1 MSNIMVSVILSNAYV
16 KGLSKERSKGLSKE
30 TVTEL
35 MEKELMKKELI
46 KKELMKKEL
55 IKKELIKK
63 NTETVQ
69 SLVKGLTIIKAFS
82 QQRPAMTLSEVAKVT
97 GFTRAATRRF
107 LLTLVAESY
116 AKQEGK
122 LFSLTAKVLDLGFAY
137 LSTLDI
143 WHHAKPLM
151 NALVEQLNESCSAA
165 VLDGV
170 DVVYVA
176 RVATTK
182 RIMSITLNV
191 GTRLPAFATS
201 MGRILLADKSPTA
214 LNDFFEHCNIE
225 QFTQYTIIDKAQLI
239 AEIIKVNQQGFC
251 LVEQELELGLTSIS
265 VPVHNGEGEVIAA
278 LNVSTHMSQT
288 ARQQIFAVILPALQ
302 QCARQVER
310 LG

>member
-1 MSNIMVSVILSNAYV
+1 M
-16 KGLSKERSKGLSKE
+16 SKEIVSKE
-30 TVTEL
+30 KSIAVV
-35 MEKELMKKELI
+35 
-46 KKELMKKEL
+46 
-55 IKKELIKK
+55 KK

-69 SLVKGLTIIKAFS
+69 SLVKGLAVIKAFD
-82 QQRPAMTLSEVAKVT
+82 QQRPTMTLSEVASVT
-97 GFTRAATRRF
+97 DFTRAATRRF
-107 LLTLVAESY
+107 LLTLVSEGY

-122 LFSLTAKVLDLGFAY
+122 QFSLTAKVLDLGFSY

-143 WHHAKPLM
+143 WHNAKPLM
-151 NALVEQLNESCSAA
+151 TVLVEQLNESCSAA
-165 VLDGV
+165 VLDGF

-201 MGRILLADKSPTA
+201 MGRVLLADMTFSA
-214 LNDFFEHCNIE
+214 LEHFINTCSIE
-225 QFTQYTIIDKAQLI
+225 RFTDYTITEKQALM
-239 AEIIKVNQQGFC
+239 AEIAKVKMQGYSM
-251 LVEQELELGLTSIS
+251 VEQELELGLTSIS
-265 VPVHNGEGEVIAA
+265 VPVHNGAGEVIAA

-288 ARQQIFAVILPALQ
+288 ARQQIFEVILPALQ

>member
-1 MSNIMVSVILSNAYV
+1 M
-16 KGLSKERSKGLSKE
+16 SKENAI
-30 TVTEL
+30 EL
-35 MEKELMKKELI
+35 V
-46 KKELMKKEL
+46 
-55 IKKELIKK
+55 KK

-69 SLVKGLTIIKAFS
+69 SLVKGLTVIKAFN
-82 QQRPAMTLSEVAKVT
+82 QQRPAMTLSEVASVT

-107 LLTLVAESY
+107 LLTLVNEGY

-122 LFSLTAKVLDLGFAY
+122 QFSLTAKVLDLGFSY
-137 LSTLDI
+137 LSTLDV
-143 WHHAKPLM
+143 WHNAKPLM
-151 NALVEQLNESCSAA
+151 SALVEQLNESCSAA
-165 VLDGV
+165 VLDGF

-182 RIMSITLNV
+182 RIMSITLTV

-201 MGRILLADKSPTA
+201 MGRILLADMA
-214 LNDFFEHCNIE
+214 LPALENFINTCSIT
-225 QFTQYTIIDKAQLI
+225 QFTEYTITEKSALI
-239 AEIIKVNQQGFC
+239 AEITKVKMQGYS
-251 LVEQELELGLTSIS
+251 LVEQELEIGLTSIS
-265 VPVHNGEGEVIAA
+265 VPVHNREGKVVAA

>member
-1 MSNIMVSVILSNAYV
+1 
-16 KGLSKERSKGLSKE
+16 
-30 TVTEL
+30 
-35 MEKELMKKELI
+35 
-46 KKELMKKEL
+46 MKKEL

-107 LLTLVAESY
+107 LLTLVNEGY

-201 MGRILLADKSPTA
+201 MGRILLADMSASA
-214 LNDFFEHCNIE
+214 LDDFLEHGNIE
-225 QFTQYTIIDKAQLI
+225 QFTQYTVTDKAALT
-239 AEIIKVNQQGFC
+239 AEIAKVKQQGFC

-288 ARQQIFAVILPALQ
+288 ARQQIFSVILPALQ
-302 QCARQVER
+302 RCARQVEG